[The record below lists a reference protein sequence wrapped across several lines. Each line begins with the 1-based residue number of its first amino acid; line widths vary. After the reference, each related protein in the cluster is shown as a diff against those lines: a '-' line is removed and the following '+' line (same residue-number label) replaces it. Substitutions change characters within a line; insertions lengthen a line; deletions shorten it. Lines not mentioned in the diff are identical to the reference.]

1 MGTARRSSGPTCES
15 WSWSRCWLARSSEME
30 GQKRGG
36 VVMVIRS
43 RRRADRSP
51 PGRVRCHDWPD
62 KLGKGY
68 WAWDTVR
75 WVPPPKLEVLEDKKG
90 L

>member
-1 MGTARRSSGPTCES
+1 MVRPVSLAGV
-15 WSWSRCWLARSSEME
+15 WFQVARSSEM
-30 GQKRGG
+30 RGAA
-36 VVMVIRS
+36 VMVVGS
-43 RRRADRSP
+43 RNRADRRP

>member
-1 MGTARRSSGPTCES
+1 MVVG
-15 WSWSRCWLARSSEME
+15 SRN
-30 GQKRGG
+30 
-36 VVMVIRS
+36 
-43 RRRADRSP
+43 RADRRP

>member
-1 MGTARRSSGPTCES
+1 MAVEPRPALGESG
-15 WSWSRCWLARSSEME
+15 
-30 GQKRGG
+30 GG
-36 VVMVIRS
+36 AFS
-43 RRRADRSP
+43 ADPRP
-51 PGRVRCHDWPD
+51 PGRIRCHDWPD

-75 WVPPPKLEVLEDKKG
+75 WVPPPKLEVLGKKEG